1 MGRIA
6 LATLTVVAVCMTAG
20 ATACL
25 AMLSS
30 DLSSLPAGTATAI
43 AAAALQGTL
52 LIVLSWFIS
61 AHAIVKIRELSRP
74 YTSVAFGLGVLAS
87 LISLAAGALTLVW
100 METSS
105 TDDDRI
111 RSHRSSKIIS
121 VAVMLALAVTS
132 QIAFMAIHFAQT
144 HRKRS
149 GPRTLFA
156 TRETSP
162 WSPTAYVKSIRYS
175 QTMPRTSDSEESE
188 SFGLKDTPPSLRKKL
203 VHANPLKLAFPQA
216 IRHTSSRT
224 RLLHAKNSMQTLAI
238 DTTTH
243 PNTTQESFD
252 TWDTS
257 SVDQRNRQAVIEASS
272 PISRTYTLETIP
284 GSPRGSINPENIL
297 DIAPPPRRIPKRSR
311 SHSPATRCP
320 TPRGRVPVS
329 PSELHIHPL
338 FRSDSPITPPILTPG
353 TRVVAAPD
361 AGQVIAQ
368 HGPVRHLPRV
378 RSGSLPTMSRSQFVQ
393 EMAGDIAEE
402 KVVDKETLPVQERK
416 MTPPVPEWVLES
428 KVPPIPRKSSSRRSL
443 QAPAHSSAPGK
454 GF

>member
-6 LATLTVVAVCMTAG
+6 LAALAVVAVCTTAG

-30 DLSSLPAGTATAI
+30 NLSSLSSGSATAI

-61 AHAIVKIRELSRP
+61 AHAVVKIREVSRP
-74 YTSVAFGLGVLAS
+74 YTAVAFGLGLLAS
-87 LISLAAGALTLVW
+87 LISLAAGALALVW
-100 METSS
+100 METTSS
-105 TDDDRI
+105 YDDRI
-111 RSHRSSKIIS
+111 RTHRSSTVIS
-121 VAVMLALAVTS
+121 VAVMLALAVAS

-144 HRKRS
+144 YRKRS
-149 GPRTLFA
+149 GPRHLFA
-156 TRETSP
+156 TREASP
-162 WSPTAYVKSIRYS
+162 WSPAAYVKSIRYS

-188 SFGLKDTPPSLRKKL
+188 SFGLKETPPSLRKKL
-203 VHANPLKLAFPQA
+203 VHTNPLKLAFPQA

-224 RLLHAKNSMQTLAI
+224 RLLQAKDSIQSLAI
-238 DTTTH
+238 DTSTH
-243 PNTTQESFD
+243 PNATQESFD

-257 SVDQRNRQAVIEASS
+257 SVDLRNRQAVIEACS

-284 GSPRGSINPENIL
+284 GSPRGSLNPENIL
-297 DIAPPPRRIPKRSR
+297 DIEPPPRRIPKRSR
-311 SHSPATRCP
+311 SHSPATRRP
-320 TPRGRVPVS
+320 TLRGRVPVN

-338 FRSDSPITPPILTPG
+338 FRSDSPSTPPILTPG

-368 HGPVRHLPRV
+368 HASVHHLPRV
-378 RSGSLPTMSRSQFVQ
+378 RSGSLPTMSRSPFVQ
-393 EMAGDIAEE
+393 HLESKAADEN
-402 KVVDKETLPVQERK
+402 VHYKESLPVQERK

-428 KVPPIPRKSSSRRSL
+428 KVPPIPRKSASRMSL
-443 QAPAHSSAPGK
+443 HVAAH
-454 GF
+454 